1 MSLVIGMNSVSSAQ
15 EKDSL
20 KNIEPVE
27 TWGRFTVNLGGFIAG
42 VNTGVRFGNE
52 QLGLGIDIKLE
63 EALGMQ
69 ASNFVFRS
77 DAMYRFG
84 EKKKHSIKAGYF
96 SFTRSAEKI
105 LDTELEVGDHVFPIG
120 TDITSRFDFAIFNA
134 MYDYA
139 FFNDKRVNLGVSL
152 GFFIMPTRFEIGVS
166 GVKDESTEFVAPLPV
181 LGLRTDFVIT
191 PKFYLKQSI
200 EVLYLRIDNFTGSIL
215 DVNLRLEYNTWKHIG
230 FGMGINMYK
239 LAIEGKA
246 ESYPGIDMVGSIEIG
261 YTGLQLYGRCY
272 F

>member
-1 MSLVIGMNSVSSAQ
+1 MSCYIARASISFAQ
-15 EKDSL
+15 EKDSVQS
-20 KNIEPVE
+20 IETPESWDQFSVS
-27 TWGRFTVNLGGFIAG
+27 LGGFIAG

-120 TDITSRFDFAIFNA
+120 TDISSRFDFTIFNA

-139 FFNDKRVNLGVSL
+139 FFNNKKSQFGCVHR
-152 GFFIMPTRFEIGVS
+152 I
-166 GVKDESTEFVAPLPV
+166 
-181 LGLRTDFVIT
+181 
-191 PKFYLKQSI
+191 FYYANKI
-200 EVLYLRIDNFTGSIL
+200 
-215 DVNLRLEYNTWKHIG
+215 
-230 FGMGINMYK
+230 
-239 LAIEGKA
+239 
-246 ESYPGIDMVGSIEIG
+246 
-261 YTGLQLYGRCY
+261 
-272 F
+272 